1 MTENELRAKVVDI
14 AKAYLGTAEGSA
26 KHKEIIDTYN
36 GYSDP
41 NRRAGLYHLR
51 INDVRHT
58 DQSKN
63 QHLSAD
69 SFEADGT

>member
-36 GYSDP
+36 GYVCEE
-41 NRRAGLYHLR
+41 
-51 INDVRHT
+51 I
-58 DQSKN
+58 K
-63 QHLSAD
+63 
-69 SFEADGT
+69 